1 MPGKMSPVGY
11 LSRWMKGSR
20 GFKTPLEARPGKS
33 MLLMKK
39 TSGGL
44 PAAIMAVILA
54 RYSLEGM
61 LMYSTWI
68 PGFFSWKTRRTCW

>member
-1 MPGKMSPVGY
+1 
-11 LSRWMKGSR
+11 
-20 GFKTPLEARPGKS
+20 

-54 RYSLEGM
+54 RYSFEGM